1 MVASG
6 SKIEGKN
13 AMSFTISYLW
23 SHPQIHGGAPMVR
36 GSRVT
41 LEAIHERVNAGDT
54 IEEVCKDMGLHELHA
69 KKAYKEWRRQ
79 NNG

>member
-6 SKIEGKN
+6 SKIEGKH
-13 AMSFTISYLW
+13 AMTFTISYLW

-41 LEAIHERVNAGDT
+41 LETIHERVENGEALWW
-54 IEEVCKDMGLHELHA
+54 VCDDMELSLEHT
-69 KKAYKEWRRQ
+69 KKAYKEWLETKQ
-79 NNG
+79 